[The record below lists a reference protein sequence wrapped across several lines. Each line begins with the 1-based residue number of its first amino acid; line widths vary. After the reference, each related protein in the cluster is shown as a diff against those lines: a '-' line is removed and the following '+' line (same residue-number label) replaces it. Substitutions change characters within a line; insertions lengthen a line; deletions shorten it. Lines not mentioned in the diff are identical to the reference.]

1 MKKRIFSSTLTFI
14 VLMGIVS
21 LLSDMTHEGARSI
34 YGPFLYLSGA
44 SATVIGFISG
54 LGEFIGNS
62 LILLTG
68 WIADKTKKYWL
79 MTIIGYTINLL
90 AIPALA
96 LVPEN
101 GWMLAC
107 SLILV
112 ERIGRAIRKPSKS
125 TMVSFASKE
134 LGAGKTFAI
143 LEFMDQ
149 IGAFLGPFL
158 LFFVLLFKGEN
169 SDFNTYR
176 LIFVLLGIPAI
187 LTLIV
192 LFIAKKKFPN
202 PSNFEPDTKIKNTIR
217 IENSFVF
224 YLIAISFFAFGFID
238 FPLISLHISKL
249 SIISNDVLP
258 LLYALAMIVD
268 AFAALFFG
276 WIFDKYGIK
285 VLILSTILSST
296 FAIFVFSF
304 SSIGF
309 IILGIMMWGIGM
321 GAQESILKSTV
332 AMIIPKE
339 NRSVGFG
346 VFEMVFGLAWFA
358 GSWLLGYLYD
368 VNILLMIS
376 ISVTVQLLSIPFYF
390 MVIKTNI
397 SV

>member
-1 MKKRIFSSTLTFI
+1 MKKKVISSSLTFI
-14 VLMGIVS
+14 ILMGVVS

-34 YGPFLYLSGA
+34 YGTFLYMSGA
-44 SATVIGFISG
+44 SATVIGFVSG
-54 LGEFIGNS
+54 LGEFLGNS
-62 LILLTG
+62 LILYTG
-68 WIADKTKKYWL
+68 WIADKTKKYWT
-79 MTIIGYTINLL
+79 MTIIGYSINLL

-96 LVPEN
+96 LVSEN
-101 GWMLAC
+101 GWILAC

-125 TMVSFASKE
+125 TMVSFASKDIGE
-134 LGAGKTFAI
+134 GKTFAI
-143 LEFMDQ
+143 MEFMDQ

-187 LTLIV
+187 LTLII
-192 LFIAKKKFPN
+192 LLIAKKKFPN
-202 PSNFEPDTKIKNTIR
+202 PSDFESETKSDKSIEINNNFI
-217 IENSFVF
+217 F
-224 YLIAISFFAFGFID
+224 YLIAISLFAFGFID

-268 AFAALFFG
+268 AFAALLFG
-276 WIFDKYGIK
+276 WIFDKYGIR
-285 VLILSTILSST
+285 VLILSTLLSST

-304 SSIGF
+304 KSMSL
-309 IILGIMMWGIGM
+309 IILGIIMWGIGM

-339 NRSVGFG
+339 NRSMGFG
-346 VFEMVFGLAWFA
+346 VFEMVFGLAWFM
-358 GSWLLGYLYD
+358 GSWFLGYLYD
-368 VNILLMIS
+368 INITLMIS
-376 ISVTVQLLSIPFYF
+376 ISVIVQLLSIPFYF
-390 MVIKTNI
+390 KMIKSKIN
-397 SV
+397 S